1 MVQVHDAAQYHGQN
15 PLRISATGKSTG
27 IVLVWE
33 ETFFP
38 AGSIII
44 FLDPRVGNKQKNSI
58 GVGSSHFAGSDS
70 CFCGYRY
77 LTKLC
82 NKNAYTLYKYHICLS
97 YWYDFKLDFILFEIN
112 KVFLQ
117 FANSRL
123 GATQH

>member
-82 NKNAYTLYKYHICLS
+82 NKDAYTNIIYVYRTGM
-97 YWYDFKLDFILFEIN
+97 ILNLITFYL
-112 KVFLQ
+112 KFTK
-117 FANSRL
+117 FSFNSP
-123 GATQH
+123 TVD